1 VDAGMNK
8 NEWAPAGV
16 YPCGNRGGND
26 RIKYIILCLT

>member
-16 YPCGNRGGND
+16 YPCRNRGGND
-26 RIKYIILCLT
+26 KNGKIILV